1 VRDKT
6 SQPCRTKGKIIIS
19 YILIF
24 TFLDSR
30 WEDKTLWTE
39 WQ

>member
-1 VRDKT
+1 MLETKFQTYTKLKDKIT
-6 SQPCRTKGKIIIS
+6 IL

-30 WEDKTLWTE
+30 WENKRSEL
-39 WQ
+39 